1 MGSQFAGRA
10 ARHLA
15 PRHDNAAAAAAAAA
29 ALPHCQATG
38 FEGQL
43 EMTVGL
49 ATGRAI
55 AISRIRLCN
64 PLRFGS
70 DLAAI
75 GTRESEGHQWSDRR
89 LARWCRPDRPN
100 FMRGHACRP
109 CRLRATDHQGSLPQ
123 LWVLLCCSWLSL
135 AVPSVLPSWRGTPAA
150 AAPLHS
156 DQRKQGAFGCS
167 VPWPLIHS
175 APPPQVE
182 VLPPGGGPSTCL
194 CDEVNRAQD
203 LLHPPHTH
211 THTQRAHATT
221 RTHCTPHHNTPQ
233 HTTPYHTQHVTPSPM
248 ARPAESPRR
257 SLSCC
262 SAHCLQLPA
271 TACSS
276 VPRAATAAS
285 QTESP

>member
-1 MGSQFAGRA
+1 
-10 ARHLA
+10 
-15 PRHDNAAAAAAAAA
+15 
-29 ALPHCQATG
+29 
-38 FEGQL
+38 
-43 EMTVGL
+43 MTVGL

-211 THTQRAHATT
+211 THTHTTCTCHNAHPL
-221 RTHCTPHHNTPQ
+221 HPTPQ
-233 HTTPYHTQHVTPSPM
+233 HPTTHHTIPHAARHSVTDGQACRISSPIAFM
-248 ARPAESPRR
+248 LFCSLPAAACHCLLLCAPRR
-257 SLSCC
+257 YSC
-262 SAHCLQLPA
+262 QPD
-271 TACSS
+271 
-276 VPRAATAAS
+276 
-285 QTESP
+285 